1 MASFEEP
8 YAAPVTATTAT
19 TGDATQVFA
28 TPNSRVGY
36 SICNPSTSVKVYV
49 QERKRSD
56 TTVPTAA
63 QVVASPTFIV
73 QPEATE
79 TSGMRQGKIFIASVS
94 TAVDAKCQELQG

>member
-8 YAAPVTATTAT
+8 YAAPVTVTTAT
-19 TGDATQVFA
+19 SGNATQAFP
-28 TPNSRVGY
+28 TPQGRVGY

-49 QERKRSD
+49 QERRSTD
-56 TTVPTAA
+56 STVPTAA
-63 QVVASPTFIV
+63 EVVASPTFIV

-79 TSGMRQGKIFIASVS
+79 TSGMRKGKIYVASVT